1 MQENSEYSVFSL
13 QTMGFYCIFVG
24 LFRKL
29 GIFAKSNPKVGQN
42 VYKFNRIFRKIGKF
56 GAKCLIITRSS
67 YILLGNP
74 EKSGNSSQMSANVQS
89 NFPKTRE
96 IRSKIP
102 NNYYVQL
109 HFVAINPKNREIRD
123 KMSNILAKWLHYLWF
138 FPNIRDILIKLLH
151 LLGDFSE
158 NSGNSYRN
166 TYICQCK
173 SQKLLALATI
183 NAYNAYN
190 VYNAY
195 KML

>member
-1 MQENSEYSVFSL
+1 
-13 QTMGFYCIFVG
+13 MGFYCIFVG

-42 VYKFNRIFRKIGKF
+42 VYKFNQIFR
-56 GAKCLIITRSS
+56 
-67 YILLGNP
+67 N
-74 EKSGNSSQMSANVQS
+74 
-89 NFPKTRE
+89 TRE

-102 NNYYVQL
+102 SNYYVQL

-151 LLGDFSE
+151 LLGDFSK
-158 NSGNSYRN
+158 NLGNSYRN

-195 KML
+195 KMF

>member
-1 MQENSEYSVFSL
+1 MQENPEYSVFSL
-13 QTMGFYCIFVG
+13 QTMGFCCIFVG

-42 VYKFNRIFRKIGKF
+42 VYKFNRIFRKLGKF
-56 GAKCLIITRSS
+56 GAKYPIITMSS
-67 YILLGNP
+67 YILWRL
-74 EKSGNSSQMSANVQS
+74 
-89 NFPKTRE
+89 TR
-96 IRSKIP
+96 
-102 NNYYVQL
+102 
-109 HFVAINPKNREIRD
+109 KNREIRD

-151 LLGDFSE
+151 LLGDFSK
-158 NSGNSYRN
+158 NSGNSYRD

>member
-1 MQENSEYSVFSL
+1 MSANLIDYSENSGYSL
-13 QTMGFYCIFVG
+13 KLTQ
-24 LFRKL
+24 KL
-29 GIFAKSNPKVGQN
+29 GNCRQN
-42 VYKFNRIFRKIGKF
+42 VCKFNRIFRK
-56 GAKCLIITRSS
+56 TR
-67 YILLGNP
+67 
-74 EKSGNSSQMSANVQS
+74 K
-89 NFPKTRE
+89 

-109 HFVAINPKNREIRD
+109 HFVAINPKNWEIRD

-173 SQKLLALATI
+173 SQNLLALATTNVY
-183 NAYNAYN
+183 NAYNAYKN
-190 VYNAY
+190 VIIF
-195 KML
+195 LSIIT